1 MYHLFIT
8 LIFQEN
14 YSSRNYNFL
23 LSGTMRKMKSFKLH
37 SSVNF
42 LISLCVVL
50 LIGMGSAS
58 AGGGIGGGTY
68 AYPTKGQSKEQVE
81 KDKYYCHNWAVL
93 ETGYDP
99 MRPPP
104 PPQSY
109 YSAPPPGSSGYFGSG
124 ETGEGGVM
132 KDAAGGAALGAIGG
146 AIAGNAGMGAAIG
159 ALSGSLFG
167 GAKRSS
173 RKSEEARWREQQYQ
187 QQAQQQQAYDQQIAQ
202 AGNGYRSA
210 YAGCMS
216 SRNYT
221 VK

>member
-1 MYHLFIT
+1 
-8 LIFQEN
+8 
-14 YSSRNYNFL
+14 
-23 LSGTMRKMKSFKLH
+23 MKSFNLH

-42 LISLCVVL
+42 LISSCVVL
-50 LIGMGSAS
+50 LIGIGPAS

-68 AYPTKGQSKEQVE
+68 AYPTKGQSQEQVN
-81 KDKYYCHNWAVL
+81 KDKFYCHNWAVI

-99 MRPPP
+99 TIAQPPP
-104 PPQSY
+104 RTY
-109 YSAPPPGSSGYFGSG
+109 YSSPPRGSSGYFGSG
-124 ETGEGGVM
+124 ETGEGGVV

-159 ALSGSLFG
+159 ALAGGLFG

-173 RKSEEARWREQQYQ
+173 RKSEEARWQEQQYQ

-202 AGNGYRSA
+202 ASNGYRSA
-210 YAGCMS
+210 YAVCMS